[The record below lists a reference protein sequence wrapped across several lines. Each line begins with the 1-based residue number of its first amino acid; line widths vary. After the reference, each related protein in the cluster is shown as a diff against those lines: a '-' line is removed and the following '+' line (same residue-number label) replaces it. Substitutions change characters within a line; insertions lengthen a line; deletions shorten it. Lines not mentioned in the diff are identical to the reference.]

1 MPLTHIKK
9 DKLTFRNAGIDDY
22 LELASLF
29 REGDSLQCSSVPEV
43 FKTPGEMK
51 RSRDFI
57 QRILDDKNS
66 KIIIAEHENKIIGF
80 VYGTMMSSPESPIYV
95 HRRYAKIHD
104 LVVTHSYRGQGI
116 GTALMGQAHSWAKE
130 QGASQVELMVW
141 EFNWHARE
149 IYERLGYKTAS
160 RVMWKNL

>member
-1 MPLTHIKK
+1 MPVVMIIR
-9 DKLTFRNAGIDDY
+9 DKVLFKSADIEDY
-22 LELASLF
+22 VELASLF
-29 REGDSLQCSSVPEV
+29 REGDSLQCSAVPEV

-66 KIIIAEHENKIIGF
+66 KIIVASYEKKIIGF

-104 LVVTHSYRGQGI
+104 LVVNHKYRGQGI
-116 GTALMGQAHSWAKE
+116 GTLLMAQAHSWAKE

>member
-1 MPLTHIKK
+1 MPEIQVRKE
-9 DKLTFRNAGIDDY
+9 KLTFREA
-22 LELASLF
+22 ELADYMELAQLF
-29 REGDSLQCSSVPEV
+29 REGDSLQCSAVPEV
-43 FKTPGEMK
+43 FKSPGEIK
-51 RSRDFI
+51 RTRDYL

-66 KIIIAEHENKIIGF
+66 IIFVAIYEKRIIGF

-95 HRRYAKIHD
+95 HRRYSKIHD
-104 LVVTHSYRGQGI
+104 LVVSHSYRGQGI
-116 GTALMGQAHSWAKE
+116 GTRLMNLIHSWAKE
-130 QGASQVELMVW
+130 QGASQAELLVW